1 MSIQF
6 VVAATNIAVLVIV
19 DHVAMVFTPGL
30 RTTKCCPTVSLRNG
44 TVHPAIVG
52 EGDSIILF
60 LVSFNLNCFYDSFH
74 PSVKLNSRLISVSS
88 DRKVLYVGG
97 QLDNSAKVFINTLI
111 SNLVHVLYYISMFT
125 HFLGRGK

>member
-6 VVAATNIAVLVIV
+6 VVAATNLAVLVSVITL
-19 DHVAMVFTPGL
+19 HRSSRLGYERRNA
-30 RTTKCCPTVSLRNG
+30 SLRFLFETG
-44 TVHPAIVG
+44 RYTQQSQVKEIP
-52 EGDSIILF
+52 SYFF

-125 HFLGRGK
+125 HFVGRGK